1 MNKKN
6 NQRFHDTEIRMEA
19 VMLELMKTTEFEKIT
34 VKKICEK
41 SRVNR
46 STFYAHFS
54 DINDMMDKME
64 QKLRKELLASYENND
79 KNQIFSEQSF
89 INFLKHIKKH
99 RYFYKVN
106 LQTRKS
112 FPLKQ
117 GFDKLWDIIEPRCI
131 NAGITDRE
139 EILYYFVGFQAG
151 FTMILKRWVDTDC
164 LQNEQE
170 LATII
175 KNCVPHILVGISHTD
190 TPVSSLHND
199 PSTSGISNA
208 GSEKFII
215 RKNNAKRRQ

>member
-19 VMLELMKTTEFEKIT
+19 VMLELMRTTEFEKIT
-34 VKKICEK
+34 VKRICEK
-41 SRVNR
+41 SKVNR

-54 DINDMMDKME
+54 DIYDMMDKME
-64 QKLRKELLASYENND
+64 QELRKELLASYKSND
-79 KNQIFSEQSF
+79 ESQIFSEQSF
-89 INFLKHIKKH
+89 TNFLEHIKKH

-117 GFDKLWDIIEPRCI
+117 GFDRLWKIIESRCI
-131 NAGITDRE
+131 KAGITDKE
-139 EILYYFVGFQAG
+139 EILYYLVGFQAG

-164 LQNEQE
+164 LQSEKD

-175 KNCVPHILVGISHTD
+175 KNCVPHILMETFYTEI
-190 TPVSSLHND
+190 PF
-199 PSTSGISNA
+199 PS
-208 GSEKFII
+208 
-215 RKNNAKRRQ
+215 